1 MAVIELQGV
10 SKWYGEVIGLNNVT
24 TAVGP
29 GITALLGP
37 NGAGKTTFMAL
48 ATGQLRPSQ
57 GRLRVLGKRV
67 WDNPRV
73 LGRLGYCPEGDP
85 FWPALTGW
93 QYVLLLARI
102 AGLRGAAARDA
113 TAAAIARVG
122 MSPHMHRPIRGY
134 SKGMR
139 QRIKIAQALA
149 HRPQLL
155 ILDEPLT
162 GADPVSRHELTEL
175 FRALAAD
182 GIDIVI
188 SSHVLHEVE
197 ALTRQILLIDHGRIV
212 AEGELGAVRR
222 QIRDRPHTIRIRV
235 DAPRKLAA
243 VLSASPSVTGL
254 KLIDGATLVVESTSP
269 DDVYACVNAA
279 VASENVTIREIAA
292 SDVSLEA
299 VFGYLTEQRL

>member
-1 MAVIELQGV
+1 MAVIELQSV
-10 SKWYGEVIGLNNVT
+10 SKWYGEVIGLNHIT
-24 TAVGP
+24 TTVGP

-37 NGAGKTTFMAL
+37 NGAGKTTFMGL

-57 GRLRVLGKRV
+57 GRLRVLGERV

-73 LGRLGYCPEGDP
+73 LARLGYCPEGDP
-85 FWPALTGW
+85 FWPGLTGW

-102 AGLRGAAARDA
+102 AGLHGAAARDA
-113 TAAAIARVG
+113 TAAAIERVG

-139 QRIKIAQALA
+139 QRIKLAQALA

-182 GIDIVI
+182 GVDMVI

-243 VLSASPSVTGL
+243 ILSASASVTGL
-254 KLIDGATLVVESTSP
+254 KLIEGDTLVVESTVP
-269 DDVYACVNAA
+269 EDVYACVNAA
-279 VASENVTIREIAA
+279 ACRENLTIREIAA